1 MIQKVNCI
9 HKLITSQVRID
20 SLLFVSTIVLGIVPV
35 AGMELI
41 MELVFRGSTLSPL
54 GSLYMLYTF
63 RME

>member
-1 MIQKVNCI
+1 MNCI

-20 SLLFVSTIVLGIVPV
+20 SLLFGVSTLVYGIDPV

-41 MELVFRGSTLSPL
+41 MELVFRGNTLSPL